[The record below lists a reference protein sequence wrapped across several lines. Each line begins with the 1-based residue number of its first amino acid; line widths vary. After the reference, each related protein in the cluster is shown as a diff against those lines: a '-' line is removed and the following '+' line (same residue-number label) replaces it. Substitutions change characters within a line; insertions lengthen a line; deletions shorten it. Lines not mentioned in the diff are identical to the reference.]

1 MVKIIDKL
9 GKFCRHALI
18 AILFIIAFFCMLI
31 GGFELYTEI
40 FHPEDTAIA
49 RMEKRALDAEAD
61 ADEYRYKYNEILED
75 YQECNEE
82 IRYLKYQINSL
93 EAELYLLTGE

>member
-1 MVKIIDKL
+1 MDKFL
-9 GKFCRHALI
+9 NFCRSL
-18 AILFIIAFFCMLI
+18 LLGLLCLIAFFCMLI

-40 FHPEDTAIA
+40 FHPEDTALA

-61 ADEYRYKYNEILED
+61 ADEYRYKHNEILED

-82 IRYLKYQINSL
+82 IRYLKDQINSL
-93 EAELYLLTGE
+93 EEELYLLTGE

>member
-1 MVKIIDKL
+1 MDKFLNLCRSLLL
-9 GKFCRHALI
+9 GLLCL
-18 AILFIIAFFCMLI
+18 IAFFCMLI

-40 FHPEDTAIA
+40 FHPDDTALA

-82 IRYLKYQINSL
+82 IRYLKDQINSL
-93 EAELYLLTGE
+93 EEELYLLTGE